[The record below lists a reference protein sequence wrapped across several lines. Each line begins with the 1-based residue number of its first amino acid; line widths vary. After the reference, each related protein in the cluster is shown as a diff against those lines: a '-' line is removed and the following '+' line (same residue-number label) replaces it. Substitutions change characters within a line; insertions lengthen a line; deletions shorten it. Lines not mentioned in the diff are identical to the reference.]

1 MLHAD
6 TRNRRTSGYEAS
18 KKLRVRARAGV
29 RPAGLERAARVPAT
43 AAALLRAK
51 RAKQARLARAMRSDQ
66 GASKE
71 LGKYFASAHSAL
83 SQPLSAQVSTSVC
96 ALKLLV
102 CAALSD

>member
-1 MLHAD
+1 M
-6 TRNRRTSGYEAS
+6 YEAS

-29 RPAGLERAARVPAT
+29 RRAGLERADRSRVPAT
-43 AAALLRAK
+43 PAALLRVK

-83 SQPLSAQVSTSVC
+83 SQPLSTQVSTSVC